1 MTTTRRNKLNDLY
14 GSWPGGTP
22 LTSQDLRARGISAD
36 LAVHYARTG
45 WLKRLG
51 RGVYTRSG
59 DALLLHPSLLV
70 LQRQIEGL
78 HVGGKS
84 ALDWYGV
91 RQYLSQKTTLQLYG
105 LVTARLPDWFLRN
118 FPTDYHRKQLFKEK
132 ADQLLQVAPFERL
145 SNAPQVSAPERAFLE
160 LLSDVGL
167 RQSLQEA
174 RELME
179 SSYSVRAD
187 VLQELLANCTSVKTV
202 RMCLQFGRELSLPW
216 MQKLDPSRLPTGSA
230 RPWVSRSKDGLLVLK
245 R

>member
-1 MTTTRRNKLNDLY
+1 
-14 GSWPGGTP
+14 
-22 LTSQDLRARGISAD
+22 
-36 LAVHYARTG
+36 
-45 WLKRLG
+45 LKRLG
-51 RGVYTRSG
+51 RGVYARSG

-105 LVTARLPDWFLRN
+105 LVTTRLPDWFLRN
-118 FPTDYHRKQLFKEK
+118 FPSDYHRKQLFREK
-132 ADQLLQVAPFERL
+132 ADQMLQVAPFEQL

-160 LLSDVGL
+160 LLSDVGV

-179 SSYSVRAD
+179 SSYSARAD
-187 VLQELLANCTSVKTV
+187 VLQDLLANCTSVKTV

-216 MQKLDPSRLPTGSA
+216 MQKIDPSRLPTGSA
-230 RPWVSRSKDGLLVLK
+230 RPWVSRSKNGLLVLK